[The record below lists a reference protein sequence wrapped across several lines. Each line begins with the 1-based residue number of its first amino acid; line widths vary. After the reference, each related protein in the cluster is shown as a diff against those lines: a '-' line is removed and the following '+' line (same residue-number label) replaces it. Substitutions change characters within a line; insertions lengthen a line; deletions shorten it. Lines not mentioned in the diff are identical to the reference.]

1 MTTHV
6 GTHIDSLGH
15 FSIGEHLYGGHTIED
30 SVGDWG
36 LLNLGI
42 ENVPPIITRGIFLDV
57 SGFDG
62 TEHLEAGRA
71 VTTGD
76 LKRAYDTAEINPL
89 KGDMVC
95 LNTGWGKYCLLYT
108 SDAADE

>member
-42 ENVPPIITRGIFLDV
+42 ENVPPIISRGICLDV
-57 SGFDG
+57 SRLDG
-62 TEHLEAGRA
+62 GDHLEAGRA
-71 VTTGD
+71 VTYQGFEESIRYRRNKST
-76 LKRAYDTAEINPL
+76 
-89 KGDMVC
+89 KG
-95 LNTGWGKYCLLYT
+95 GYSLLEYWVG
-108 SDAADE
+108 